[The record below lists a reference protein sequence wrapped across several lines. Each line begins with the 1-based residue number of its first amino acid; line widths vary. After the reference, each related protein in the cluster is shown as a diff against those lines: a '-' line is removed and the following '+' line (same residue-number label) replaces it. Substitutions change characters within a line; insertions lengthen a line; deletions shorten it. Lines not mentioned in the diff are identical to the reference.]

1 MIANQ
6 MQGGVQTWYTL
17 NSSCG
22 FKFMLTTIAKFLIFI
37 RMHAYRS
44 LIMRFYSFFFFDN
57 FFGWKI
63 LVFVEKVL
71 LISYLMQ
78 VLNKKKWFS

>member
-1 MIANQ
+1 

-17 NSSCG
+17 NSTYG

-44 LIMRFYSFFFFDN
+44 LIMRFYS
-57 FFGWKI
+57 
-63 LVFVEKVL
+63 
-71 LISYLMQ
+71 YLFWIIFLGGKFCSFCGKSI
-78 VLNKKKWFS
+78 VDKLSNASKKKKKKNWFS